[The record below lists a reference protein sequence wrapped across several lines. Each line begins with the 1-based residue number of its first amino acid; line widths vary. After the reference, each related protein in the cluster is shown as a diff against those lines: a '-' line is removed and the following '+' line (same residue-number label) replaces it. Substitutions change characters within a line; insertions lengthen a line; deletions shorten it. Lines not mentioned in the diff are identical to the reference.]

1 MIFIFLGN
9 LKNITLFYLFL
20 SKNKSFH
27 LGVRLSKSGIAD
39 LESWTPNERLQTINL
54 GIKMKLR
61 RFLLLVLSCLPTFVF
76 AQTPQTAADSIWLY
90 RKAVEEKITLLKNE
104 SNILPLRELEK
115 VKVGIDK
122 PTNEGFNVFS
132 DRVKSYAPIYKEK
145 QNIIFISLTAKELA
159 VFKLEDYKDNQRLVL
174 IFFDLPEKLAQFKN
188 LANFEAIIIAYSNDM
203 HSQDLA
209 AQAIF
214 GAIPFEGKLTDDILP
229 NFKKGDGIVTQALK
243 RLKYTIPE
251 ELGIKSDFLKKADSI
266 AFVAIRQRATPSCQI
281 LVAKDGKVFY
291 HKAFGYQTYDSITPA
306 NLENIY
312 DLASVSKIS
321 TAIPALMKLTDEQKF
336 DVNKTLG
343 SYFSKAKRSNKKEMA
358 LRQIL
363 THQAG
368 LKAWIPFWQ
377 NTLVPQKNNH
387 SNNTSKI
394 LDPKVFQP
402 KKSNRFPFQVADNLY
417 IQKKYFKKS
426 ISTQIWESPV
436 AEKKDYVYSDLS
448 YYLYPELISTLTKKN
463 VVDFLDDSFYKPLGA
478 STLTYNPLQKF
489 PKECIIPTEYDSL
502 FRKQLIHGYVHDEG
516 AAMLGG
522 VSTHA
527 GLFGTSGDLAKL
539 LQMYLQ
545 KGYYGGKQ
553 YLSPEVLAEFTHCQF
568 CPTNLRGIGFDR
580 QRGTNAAKSVSE
592 QSYGHSGFTGNLVW
606 IDPANG
612 LLYIFLSNRVYPTR
626 NNSRI
631 SDLNIRT
638 DIQEVF
644 YEALRK

>member
-1 MIFIFLGN
+1 MMN
-9 LKNITLFYLFL
+9 NT
-20 SKNKSFH
+20 
-27 LGVRLSKSGIAD
+27 
-39 LESWTPNERLQTINL
+39 L
-54 GIKMKLR
+54 GIQMKLSY
-61 RFLLLVLSCLPTFVF
+61 LLLLLLCCLPFI
-76 AQTPQTAADSIWLY
+76 ASAQTAADSIWLY
-90 RKAVEEKITLLKNE
+90 RKTVEEKITLLKNE

-115 VKVGIDK
+115 IKIEINDFPNK
-122 PTNEGFNVFS
+122 NFNTFS

-145 QNIIFISLTAKELA
+145 QNVTFISLTAKGLA
-159 VFKLEDYKDNQRLVL
+159 DFKIENYKDNRPLVL
-174 IFFDLPEKLAQFKN
+174 VFFDSPEKLAQFKN
-188 LANFEAIIIAYSNDM
+188 LDRFKAIIIAHSNDQ

-214 GAIPFEGKLTDDILP
+214 GAIPFKGKLNEDILP
-229 NFKKGDGIVTQALK
+229 LFKKGEGIITQELR
-243 RLKYTIPE
+243 RLKYTVPE
-251 ELGIKSDFLKKADSI
+251 ELGIKTEFLRKADSI

-336 DVNKTLG
+336 DVDKTLG
-343 SYFSKAKRSNKKEMA
+343 SYLSKAKKSNKNEMV

-377 NTLVPQKNNH
+377 NTLVLQKYNH

-417 IQKKYFKKS
+417 IQKKYFKKN
-426 ISTQIWESPV
+426 ITKQIWESPV

-448 YYLYPELISTLTKKN
+448 YYLYPELIRILTKKN
-463 VVDFLDDSFYKPLGA
+463 VVDFLDQSFYKPLGA

-489 PKECIIPTEYDSL
+489 PKERIIPTECDSL

-527 GLFGTSGDLAKL
+527 GLFGSSGDLAKL

-553 YLSPEVLAEFTHCQF
+553 YLSPEVLAEFSRCQF

>member
-1 MIFIFLGN
+1 MMN
-9 LKNITLFYLFL
+9 NI
-20 SKNKSFH
+20 SE
-27 LGVRLSKSGIAD
+27 I
-39 LESWTPNERLQTINL
+39 Q
-54 GIKMKLR
+54 MKLSY
-61 RFLLLVLSCLPTFVF
+61 LLLPLLCCLPLL
-76 AQTPQTAADSIWLY
+76 ASAQTAADSIWLY
-90 RKAVEEKITLLKNE
+90 RKAVEEKITLVKNE
-104 SNILPLRELEK
+104 NNILPLRELEK
-115 VKVGIDK
+115 IKIEINDFPNK
-122 PTNEGFNVFS
+122 NFNTFS

-145 QNIIFISLTAKELA
+145 QNITFISLTANDLA
-159 VFKLEDYKDNQRLVL
+159 DFKLENYKNKQRLVL
-174 IFFDLPEKLAQFKN
+174 IFFDSPEKLAQFKN
-188 LANFEAIIIAYSNDM
+188 LDRFKAIILAYSADQ

-214 GAIPFEGKLTDDILP
+214 GAIPFKGKLDEDILP
-229 NFKKGDGIVTQALK
+229 LFKKSEGIITQELK
-243 RLKYTIPE
+243 RLKYTVPE
-251 ELGIKSDFLKKADSI
+251 EVGIKSDFLKKADSI
-266 AFVAIRQRATPSCQI
+266 AFVAIGQRATPSCQI

-336 DVNKTLG
+336 NVNKTLG
-343 SYFSKAKRSNKKEMA
+343 SYLSKAQKSNKNEMV

-377 NTLVPQKNNH
+377 NTLVAN

-394 LDPKVFQP
+394 LDPKVFQT
-402 KKSNRFPFQVADNLY
+402 KKSNSFPFQVADNLY
-417 IQKKYFKKS
+417 IQKKYFKKN
-426 ISTQIWESPV
+426 ITKQILASPV

-448 YYLYPELISTLTKKN
+448 YYLYPELIRTLTKKN

-478 STLTYNPLQKF
+478 NTLTYNPLQKF
-489 PKECIIPTEYDSL
+489 PRERIIPTEYDSL

-644 YEALRK
+644 YEALRR